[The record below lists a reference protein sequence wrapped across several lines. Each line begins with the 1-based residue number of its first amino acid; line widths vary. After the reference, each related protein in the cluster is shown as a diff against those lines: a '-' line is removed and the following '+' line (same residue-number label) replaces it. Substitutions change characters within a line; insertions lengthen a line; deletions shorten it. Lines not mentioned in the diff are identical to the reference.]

1 MNSSGDGQPSTY
13 TSSTSSSL
21 LPTGP
26 SYPMVLYIICPVLI
40 IYFGLFVMLR
50 NHYIFKPNILK
61 FLKTTRIKSMLVKQ
75 VVTEFLSSLSIL
87 TFALSSI
94 VLTANDHAIQLMM
107 QQDMYWAGLC
117 MSVLAYRNIKQ
128 EEMLQMKVVM
138 KNGIFL
144 ISCYVLIIYQYFSD
158 YSLLLMGMVMMAIY
172 VINMVFKVYEERFVS
187 LIEVLFNS
195 KPL

>member
-1 MNSSGDGQPSTY
+1 
-13 TSSTSSSL
+13 
-21 LPTGP
+21 
-26 SYPMVLYIICPVLI
+26 
-40 IYFGLFVMLR
+40 
-50 NHYIFKPNILK
+50 
-61 FLKTTRIKSMLVKQ
+61 
-75 VVTEFLSSLSIL
+75 
-87 TFALSSI
+87 
-94 VLTANDHAIQLMM
+94 
-107 QQDMYWAGLC
+107 
-117 MSVLAYRNIKQ
+117 
-128 EEMLQMKVVM
+128 MKVVM